1 MIITIV
7 LVILLYDCEVMR
19 ENFCF
24 LKYNTQDCA
33 IYINY
38 VIKFS
43 QQTFLGIR

>member
-1 MIITIV
+1 M
-7 LVILLYDCEVMR
+7 VILLYDCEVMR

-24 LKYNTQDCA
+24 FKYSIQDYV
-33 IYINY
+33 IYMNY